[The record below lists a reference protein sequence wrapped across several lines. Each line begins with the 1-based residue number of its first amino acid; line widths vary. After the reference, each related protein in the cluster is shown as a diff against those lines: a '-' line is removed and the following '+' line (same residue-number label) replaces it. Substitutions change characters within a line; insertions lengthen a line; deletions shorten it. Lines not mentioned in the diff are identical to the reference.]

1 LFPEGEKVN
10 TFMLVASLFFAVL
23 FFISIYV
30 EWSDGEE
37 LRAVITL
44 IFGLL
49 CCIAAFWFAFIG

>member
-1 LFPEGEKVN
+1 MN